1 MSDLN
6 SPKHWRDRAEQTR
19 AKAQDFWNE
28 VEKRRMLRIAYEYDR
43 LADLAAERLR
53 SDAIPV
59 IGELANDSPHA
70 DQP

>member
-6 SPKHWRDRAEQTR
+6 NPKHWRDRAEETR
-19 AKAQDFWNE
+19 AKAEAFWNE

-43 LADLAAERLR
+43 LADLAAERLC
-53 SDAIPV
+53 SDTALVRGDIPKD
-59 IGELANDSPHA
+59 GPQA